1 MVPRKLNDVTL
12 ANRDNQQIG
21 AHRVVL
27 VKAKATLEVVGTFGG
42 GLGVK

>member
-12 ANRDNQQIG
+12 ANRDNKQIG
-21 AHRVVL
+21 AHRAVL
-27 VKAKATLEVVGTFGG
+27 VKAKATLEVVWTFGG